1 MRLARSAAVQ
11 VDLTRGLLNHPELSD
26 HVADEVEGQ
35 GEV

>member
-11 VDLTRGLLNHPELSD
+11 VDLTRGLLNHLELSD
-26 HVADEVEGQ
+26 HVADGGEGQ